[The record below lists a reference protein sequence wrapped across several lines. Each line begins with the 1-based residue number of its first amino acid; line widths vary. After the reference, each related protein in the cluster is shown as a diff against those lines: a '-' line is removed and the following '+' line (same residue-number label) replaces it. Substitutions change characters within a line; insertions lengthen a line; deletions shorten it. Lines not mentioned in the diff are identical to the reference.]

1 MPNRYSKKCMEI
13 MMSGDHKLER
23 FMLCVIKF
31 VSMIMFIF
39 STIMVFMA
47 FTLTA
52 FMQLHFY
59 QYWTLLL
66 LYIGCVTF
74 ETKLILWTIFICHFE
89 LFIYLNFF
97 YLNYLFEHLFV
108 LFVLFVTIYLLN
120 ILFEHLF
127 ELFIWTIYLWTIFIS
142 IISHIILK
150 WVFEC

>member
-1 MPNRYSKKCMEI
+1 
-13 MMSGDHKLER
+13 
-23 FMLCVIKF
+23 
-31 VSMIMFIF
+31 MFIL

-66 LYIGCVTF
+66 LCIGCITL

-97 YLNYLFEHLFV
+97 
-108 LFVLFVTIYLLN
+108 
-120 ILFEHLF
+120 LF
-127 ELFIWTIYLWTIFIS
+127 ELFIWTFICSICSICNYLFIEHFIWTFIWTIYLNYLFMNYFYFNNF
-142 IISHIILK
+142 SHHPQMSFWMLTQQFDRYPTSLSFASFLILK
-150 WVFEC
+150 NTIHNSLRTR

>member
-1 MPNRYSKKCMEI
+1 MHGNNDVGLSQA
-13 MMSGDHKLER
+13 L
-23 FMLCVIKF
+23 
-31 VSMIMFIF
+31 
-39 STIMVFMA
+39 TIMCHQICEHDYVYFFDNNGFYGFYVNCIHAITFLSILDITTLIYWMCHIRDKTDFMNY
-47 FTLTA
+47 
-52 FMQLHFY
+52 FY
-59 QYWTLLL
+59 LP
-66 LYIGCVTF
+66 F
-74 ETKLILWTIFICHFE
+74 WTIYLFE
-89 LFIYLNFF
+89 LFF